1 MAAETDNLPTALTPN
16 AFTRAGYS
24 FSGWNSLANG
34 SGTGYSDGSTYPFT
48 ASVTLYAQ
56 WTPDP
61 SYTVTFNSNGGA
73 GTMAAET
80 DNLPTALTP
89 NVFTRAGYSFSG
101 WNSLANGSGTG
112 YSDGSTY
119 PFTSSATLYAQWA
132 VTSYTVTFNANGG
145 TGAMAAETDNTPTA
159 LTPNAFTQTGYS
171 FSGWNTL
178 AGGSGTGYGDGATYP
193 FTSSV
198 TLYAQ
203 WTPDASYTV
212 LFNSNGGTG
221 TMASETDNVP
231 TALTP
236 NAFTQTG
243 YSFSGWNSLANGSG
257 TGYSDGATYPFT
269 ASVTL
274 YAQWTASTPPPAA
287 PPAPP
292 STPPS
297 GSPSPPTVTG
307 IVPNSGAAKEGT
319 VITITGSGFST
330 GGDTTVDFGTTA
342 AAAVNCSSTTS
353 CTAASPVE
361 PAGTVD
367 VIVGTSGGTS
377 ATSAVDQF
385 TYVPIPTVTRVTP
398 ASGPAKGGTKVSVTG
413 HNFVGTVSVHFGGKP
428 GTVVR
433 VLSPSE
439 ITVTAPSGSGTVS
452 VTVSTVGGT
461 SNPTA
466 GARFKFVLPP
476 TVSKVTPT
484 TGATQGGTKVMIRG
498 TNFVG
503 TVSVHFGGKLATA
516 VRVVSSSEI
525 TVTAP
530 PGAGTVYVTV
540 SAMGG
545 SSKPSDSEEYRY

>member
-1 MAAETDNLPTALTPN
+1 
-16 AFTRAGYS
+16 
-24 FSGWNSLANG
+24 
-34 SGTGYSDGSTYPFT
+34 
-48 ASVTLYAQ
+48 
-56 WTPDP
+56 
-61 SYTVTFNSNGGA
+61 
-73 GTMAAET
+73 
-80 DNLPTALTP
+80 
-89 NVFTRAGYSFSG
+89 
-101 WNSLANGSGTG
+101 
-112 YSDGSTY
+112 
-119 PFTSSATLYAQWA
+119 
-132 VTSYTVTFNANGG
+132 
-145 TGAMAAETDNTPTA
+145 
-159 LTPNAFTQTGYS
+159 
-171 FSGWNTL
+171 
-178 AGGSGTGYGDGATYP
+178 
-193 FTSSV
+193 
-198 TLYAQ
+198 
-203 WTPDASYTV
+203 
-212 LFNSNGGTG
+212 
-221 TMASETDNVP
+221 
-231 TALTP
+231 
-236 NAFTQTG
+236 
-243 YSFSGWNSLANGSG
+243 
-257 TGYSDGATYPFT
+257 
-269 ASVTL
+269 
-274 YAQWTASTPPPAA
+274 
-287 PPAPP
+287 
-292 STPPS
+292 
-297 GSPSPPTVTG
+297 
-307 IVPNSGAAKEGT
+307 
-319 VITITGSGFST
+319 
-330 GGDTTVDFGTTA
+330 
-342 AAAVNCSSTTS
+342 VNCSSTTS